1 MDSIV
6 QAILNH
12 SKLEVSHIKITQP
25 TKKCV
30 HSLLP

>member
-25 TKKCV
+25 TKKYAC
-30 HSLLP
+30 LPLF